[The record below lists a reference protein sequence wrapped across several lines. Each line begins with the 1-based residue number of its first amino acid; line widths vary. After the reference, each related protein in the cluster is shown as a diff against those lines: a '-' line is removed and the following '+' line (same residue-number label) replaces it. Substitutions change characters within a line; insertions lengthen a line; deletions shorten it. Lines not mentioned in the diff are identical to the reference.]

1 MAMPFG
7 VTYWPSGMINQ
18 ITYANGT
25 TSSYTQTPRLW
36 PATFTTAKT
45 GGATYLNSA
54 YTYDGTGNLATIR
67 DSVESSFNR
76 TLGYDGINR
85 LTSAAGFWGAG
96 SISYDSVDVISRLPQ
111 AAAEAATRGDHRYK
125 LTLFKR
131 SVFLATIQH
140 LLDGFADVLIQS
152 FEQLL
157 PYGIAQARIAKA

>member
-36 PATFTTAKT
+36 PATVTTAKT

-67 DSVESSFNR
+67 SSVDSSFNR

-85 LTSAAGFWGAG
+85 LTNAAGFGVQAASAMTVSTSSAG
-96 SISYDSVDVISRLPQ
+96 SHKLQLQLQLKPQ
-111 AAAEAATRGDHRYK
+111 PVG
-125 LTLFKR
+125 
-131 SVFLATIQH
+131 TI
-140 LLDGFADVLIQS
+140 AIN
-152 FEQLL
+152 
-157 PYGIAQARIAKA
+157 

>member
-36 PATFTTAKT
+36 PATVTTAKT

-67 DSVESSFNR
+67 SSVDSSFNR
-76 TLGYDGINR
+76 NR
-85 LTSAAGFWGAG
+85 PVPLRAHGA
-96 SISYDSVDVISRLPQ
+96 VHRTHPAPNWRL
-111 AAAEAATRGDHRYK
+111 D
-125 LTLFKR
+125 
-131 SVFLATIQH
+131 
-140 LLDGFADVLIQS
+140 
-152 FEQLL
+152 
-157 PYGIAQARIAKA
+157 